1 MSGGGPD
8 GRPAVALSLIAGFC
22 VWRYEAPALA
32 VPLAFLVWFLPR
44 QPSFRSVGG
53 PVLRPALRFAAFFA
67 AIKFGLDMIS
77 AEADALQAAMN
88 AGMLFGRLL
97 AAVGIGLALLTFC
110 GPRGLCLALTWYL
123 RPLLGRRAWRV
134 GLSGALVVRFLPM
147 IFALVEQTARQI
159 RLRAPHLGIVRR
171 LALLSRAVLRQL
183 AQKSWSQ
190 SVALLARDLA
200 RPEAWVTAGPPA
212 AAPVLRALAASA
224 VCIGLLYV

>member
-1 MSGGGPD
+1 MSGNRPD
-8 GRPAVALSLIAGFC
+8 GRPAVALSLVAGFC
-22 VWRYEAPALA
+22 VWRYDAAALA
-32 VPLAFLVWFLPR
+32 VPLAFLIWFLPR
-44 QPSFRSVGG
+44 QPSFRSVGK
-53 PVLRPALRFAAFFA
+53 PVLRPALRFAVFFA
-67 AIKFGLDMIS
+67 IIKFGLDVFS
-77 AEADALQAAMN
+77 VEADFVQAAVN

-123 RPLLGRRAWRV
+123 RPLLGKRAWRA

-147 IFALVEQTARQI
+147 IFTLVEQTTRQI
-159 RLRAPHLGIVRR
+159 RLRAPHVGIVGR

-183 AQKSWSQ
+183 AQKSWNQ

-200 RPEAWVTAGPPA
+200 RPEAWVTTGPPA
-212 AAPVLRALAASA
+212 ALPALRALAASA